1 MIATR
6 FALMYPS
13 NEINFR
19 ESIGLEDWKLK
30 CRIKPLIGGIK

>member
-6 FALMYPS
+6 FALMYPN
-13 NEINFR
+13 NEINFK
-19 ESIGLEDWKLK
+19 SIGLEDWKLK